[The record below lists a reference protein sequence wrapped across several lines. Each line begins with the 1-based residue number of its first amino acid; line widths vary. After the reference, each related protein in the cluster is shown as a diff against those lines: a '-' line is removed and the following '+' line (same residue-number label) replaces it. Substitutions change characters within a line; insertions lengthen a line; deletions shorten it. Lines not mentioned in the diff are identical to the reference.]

1 MEAAGFFFYLIS
13 LMILVFGILTVT
25 TKKIFRSAIY
35 LLFTLINV
43 AALYFYLEYNFI
55 AAVQIVVYV
64 GGIVV
69 LILFSL
75 FLTHQ
80 VAGDLPSSPRI
91 RTVFALLSCTFGFVF
106 AFSLLAGHSF
116 PENENM
122 PIDLSVNYIGKQ
134 MLNYS
139 SGGFVLPFE
148 VVSILLLAA
157 MVGCIAIAFK
167 SKHSKQPNSEQS
179 NIRTIE

>member
-1 MEAAGFFFYLIS
+1 MDISAFFFYLIS
-13 LMILVFGILTVT
+13 SMILVFGILTVT

-43 AALYFYLEYNFI
+43 AALYFYLNYEFI

-80 VAGDLPSSPRI
+80 VAGDLPSPPWQRLI
-91 RTVFALLSCTFGFVF
+91 FALLSCLFAFGF
-106 AFSLLAGHSF
+106 AFCLVMKHSF
-116 PENENM
+116 PENENA
-122 PIDLSVNYIGKQ
+122 PINLTVSYIGKQ
-134 MLNYS
+134 MLNYGN
-139 SGGFVLPFE
+139 GGFVLPFE

-157 MVGCIAIAFK
+157 MIGCIAIAFK
-167 SKHSKQPNSEQS
+167 TKKNA
-179 NIRTIE
+179 

>member
-1 MEAAGFFFYLIS
+1 MTMSTAQFFLYLIS
-13 LMILVFGILTVT
+13 IFILVFGILTVT
-25 TKKIFRSAIY
+25 TKKIFRAAIY
-35 LLFTLINV
+35 LLFTLMNV
-43 AALYFYLEYNFI
+43 AALFFYLNYEFL
-55 AAVQIVVYV
+55 AAVQIVIYV

-80 VAGDLPSSPRI
+80 AGADLPSPSPVKI
-91 RTVFALLSCTFGFVF
+91 FFTFMAVLFGFAF
-106 AFSLLAGHSF
+106 TFSLLFAHHF
-116 PENENM
+116 PEIENTKSE
-122 PIDLSVNYIGKQ
+122 ITVNMIGAQ
-134 MLNYS
+134 MLNYG

-167 SKHSKQPNSEQS
+167 AKQPSNRTTEQ
-179 NIRTIE
+179 

>member
-1 MEAAGFFFYLIS
+1 MEASVFFFYMIS
-13 LMILVFGILTVT
+13 LMILVFGIFTVT
-25 TKKIFRSAIY
+25 SKKIFRSAIY

-80 VAGDLPSSPRI
+80 VAGDLPSVPII
-91 RTVFALLSCTFGFVF
+91 RTVLAFLSCIFGFGF
-106 AFSLLAGHSF
+106 AFSLVLGNLF
-116 PENENM
+116 YENDLV
-122 PIDLSVNYIGKQ
+122 PISMSVNYIGKQ
-134 MLNYS
+134 MLNYGE
-139 SGGFVLPFE
+139 GGFVLPFE

-157 MVGCIAIAFK
+157 MIGCIAIAFK
-167 SKHSKQPNSEQS
+167 TKKQNV
-179 NIRTIE
+179 

>member
-1 MEAAGFFFYLIS
+1 MLSTFMSISEFFFYLIS

-25 TKKIFRSAIY
+25 SRKIFRSAIY

-43 AALYFYLEYNFI
+43 AALYFYLNYEFI

-80 VAGDLPSSPRI
+80 VAGDLPSSPMTRKI
-91 RTVFALLSCTFGFVF
+91 FALLSCLFGLAL
-106 AFSLLAGHSF
+106 AFWLVSNHSF
-116 PENENM
+116 SANETALVNV
-122 PIDLSVNYIGKQ
+122 SVSYIGKQ
-134 MLNYS
+134 LLNYGE
-139 SGGFVLPFE
+139 GGFVLPFE

-157 MVGCIAIAFK
+157 MIGCIAIAFK
-167 SKHSKQPNSEQS
+167 TRKKDEQPN
-179 NIRTIE
+179 I